1 MDQFEQNA
9 FTDLDAF
16 MQESELDDYPVQIQ
30 EDDYEEG
37 YGRQYIEDDD
47 KPEPSQK
54 SQEQRTDFAASVL
67 RKYGID
73 ANAIQIQNEDGEL
86 EEVSFDDLTD
96 EEKMELFESA
106 SASSI
111 SDYEL
116 QDLNTLRANRMS
128 LADMIQ
134 WQREEAVKEY
144 LAQSNNTEYTVDSLS
159 DDELYVYDLHD
170 RYPDITDEELE
181 QELEYAKQNQ
191 ALFEKKMTALRNEY
205 KQLEDEKI
213 EQQKQQ
219 VSNQREEE
227 FNMLA
232 QSLVNVA
239 NSTSELHDLILEDE
253 DKEAVLSFLLDRDAN
268 GQSQFYKLFEDPQ
281 KLFELAWY
289 AKFGKQAFTDVNDY
303 YKKVIEKTRRGDQP
317 SSKVVKRP
325 TGSRSPVDK
334 FDLEG
339 QYAKV

>member
-9 FTDLDAF
+9 FSDLDTF
-16 MQESELDDYPVQIQ
+16 MQESELNDYPIEVQ
-30 EDDYEEG
+30 EDDYEPG
-37 YGRQYIEDDD
+37 YGNQYTEDDEP
-47 KPEPSQK
+47 KPK
-54 SQEQRTDFAASVL
+54 QEQRNDFAFNVL

-86 EEVSFDDLTD
+86 EEVSFDDLSD

-111 SDYEL
+111 SDNEL
-116 QDLNTLRANRMS
+116 NDLNFLRANRMS

-144 LAQSNNTEYTVDSLS
+144 LSQSNNVQYTVDSLS
-159 DDELYVYDLHD
+159 DDELYIYDLHD

-181 QELEYAKQNQ
+181 QELDFAKQNQ

-205 KQLEDEKI
+205 KQLEDENI
-213 EQQKQQ
+213 AQQKQQ
-219 VSNQREEE
+219 ATMEKEQE

-239 NSTSELHDLILEDE
+239 NSTNELHDLIIEDE

-289 AKFGKQAFTDVNDY
+289 AKFGKQAFIDVNDY
-303 YKKVIEKTRRGDQP
+303 YKKVIEKTRRGDSP
-317 SSKVVKRP
+317 SPKVVKR
-325 TGSRSPVDK
+325 SAERRSPVDK

-339 QYAKV
+339 QYANV

>member
-9 FTDLDAF
+9 FSDLDTF
-16 MQESELDDYPVQIQ
+16 MQESELNDYPIEVQ
-30 EDDYEEG
+30 EDDYEPG
-37 YGRQYIEDDD
+37 YGNQYTEDDEP
-47 KPEPSQK
+47 KPK
-54 SQEQRTDFAASVL
+54 QEQRNDFAFNVL

-86 EEVSFDDLTD
+86 EEVSFDDLSD

-111 SDYEL
+111 SDNEL
-116 QDLNTLRANRMS
+116 NDLNFLRANRMS

-144 LAQSNNTEYTVDSLS
+144 LSQSNNVQYTVDSLS
-159 DDELYVYDLHD
+159 DDELYIYDLHD
-170 RYPDITDEELE
+170 RYPDITDEEIE
-181 QELEYAKQNQ
+181 QELDYAKQNQ
-191 ALFEKKMTALRNEY
+191 ALFERKMTALRNEY
-205 KQLEDEKI
+205 KQLEDENI
-213 EQQKQQ
+213 AQQKQQ
-219 VSNQREEE
+219 AAVEKEQE

-239 NSTSELHDLILEDE
+239 NSTNELHDLIIEDE

-289 AKFGKQAFTDVNDY
+289 AKFGKQAFIDVNDY
-303 YKKVIEKTRRGDQP
+303 YKKVIEKTRRGDTP
-317 SSKVVKRP
+317 SPKVVKR
-325 TGSRSPVDK
+325 SAERRSPVDK

-339 QYAKV
+339 QYANV

>member
-9 FTDLDAF
+9 FSDLDAF
-16 MQESELDDYPVQIQ
+16 MQESELNDYPVEPI
-30 EDDYEEG
+30 EPDYEEG
-37 YGRQYIEDDD
+37 YGNQYGEEDDD
-47 KPEPSQK
+47 HPTQEPK
-54 SQEQRTDFAASVL
+54 RERNDFVSNVL

-73 ANAIQIQNEDGEL
+73 ADAIQIQNEEGEL
-86 EEVSFDDLTD
+86 EEISFEDLTD

-111 SDYEL
+111 SDNEL
-116 QDLNTLRANRMS
+116 NDLNFLRANRMS

-144 LAQSNNTEYTVDSLS
+144 LAQSNNVQYTVDGLS
-159 DDELYVYDLHD
+159 DDELYVYDMHD

-181 QELEYAKQNQ
+181 QELEYAKQNPT
-191 ALFEKKMTALRNEY
+191 LFEKKMTALRNEY
-205 KQLEDEKI
+205 KQLEDENI
-213 EQQKQQ
+213 EQQKLQASEAKEQ
-219 VSNQREEE
+219 E

-239 NSTSELHDLILEDE
+239 NSTNELHDLILEDE

-289 AKFGKQAFTDVNDY
+289 AKFGKQAFADVNDY
-303 YKKVIEKTRRGDQP
+303 YKKVIEKTRRGDAP
-317 SSKVVKRP
+317 ATKVVKR
-325 TGSRSPVDK
+325 SAEQRSPVDK
-334 FDLEG
+334 FDLAG

>member
-9 FTDLDAF
+9 FSDLDAF
-16 MQESELDDYPVQIQ
+16 MQGSELNDYPVEPI
-30 EDDYEEG
+30 EPDYEEG
-37 YGRQYIEDDD
+37 YGNQYGEEGDDHSTQ
-47 KPEPSQK
+47 EPK
-54 SQEQRTDFAASVL
+54 RERNDFVSNVL

-73 ANAIQIQNEDGEL
+73 ADAIQIQNEEGEL
-86 EEVSFDDLTD
+86 EEISFEDLTD

-111 SDYEL
+111 SDNEL
-116 QDLNTLRANRMS
+116 NDLNFLRANRMS

-144 LAQSNNTEYTVDSLS
+144 LAQSNNVQYTVDGLS
-159 DDELYVYDLHD
+159 DDELYVYDMHD

-181 QELEYAKQNQ
+181 QELDFAKQNPE
-191 ALFEKKMTALRNEY
+191 LFKKKMTALRNEY
-205 KQLEDEKI
+205 KQLEDENI
-213 EQQKQQ
+213 EQQKLQASEAKEQ
-219 VSNQREEE
+219 E

-239 NSTSELHDLILEDE
+239 NSTNELHDLILEDE

-289 AKFGKQAFTDVNDY
+289 AKFGKQAFADVNDY
-303 YKKVIEKTRRGDQP
+303 YKKVIEKTRRGDTP
-317 SSKVVKRP
+317 ATKVVNRSAEK
-325 TGSRSPVDK
+325 RSPVDK
-334 FDLEG
+334 FDLAG

>member
-9 FTDLDAF
+9 FSDLDTF
-16 MQESELDDYPVQIQ
+16 MQESELNDYPIEVQ
-30 EDDYEEG
+30 EDDYEPG
-37 YGRQYIEDDD
+37 YGNQYNEDDEP
-47 KPEPSQK
+47 KPK
-54 SQEQRTDFAASVL
+54 QEQRNDFAFNVL

-86 EEVSFDDLTD
+86 EEVSFDDLSD

-111 SDYEL
+111 SDNEL
-116 QDLNTLRANRMS
+116 NDLNFLRANRMS

-144 LAQSNNTEYTVDSLS
+144 LSQSNNVQYTVDSLS
-159 DDELYVYDLHD
+159 DDELYIYDLHD

-181 QELEYAKQNQ
+181 QELDFAKQNQ

-205 KQLEDEKI
+205 KQLEDENI
-213 EQQKQQ
+213 AQQKQQ
-219 VSNQREEE
+219 ATMEKEQE

-239 NSTSELHDLILEDE
+239 NSTNELHDLIIEDE

-289 AKFGKQAFTDVNDY
+289 AKFGKQAFIDVNDY
-303 YKKVIEKTRRGDQP
+303 YKKVIEKTRRGDSP
-317 SSKVVKRP
+317 SPKVVKR
-325 TGSRSPVDK
+325 SAERRSPVDK

-339 QYAKV
+339 QYANV

>member
-9 FTDLDAF
+9 FSDLDAF
-16 MQESELDDYPVQIQ
+16 MQESELNDYPVEIN
-30 EDDYEEG
+30 EPDYEDG
-37 YGRQYIEDDD
+37 YGNQYVEEG
-47 KPEPSQK
+47 EPTPSPK
-54 SQEQRTDFAASVL
+54 HEERTDFISGVL

-73 ANAIQIQNEDGEL
+73 ANAIQIQNEEGEL

-106 SASSI
+106 SAPSI
-111 SDYEL
+111 NDHEL
-116 QDLNTLRANRMS
+116 NDLNVLRANRMS

-144 LAQSNNTEYTVDSLS
+144 LAQASTPQYTVDGLS
-159 DDELYVYDLHD
+159 DEDLYVYDLHD
-170 RYPDITDEELE
+170 RYPEMTDEELE
-181 QELEYAKQNQ
+181 QELDHAKQNQ

-205 KQLEDEKI
+205 KQLEDEQI
-213 EQQKQQ
+213 AQQKQQ
-219 VSNQREEE
+219 ASEAKEQE

-232 QSLVNVA
+232 QSLVHVA
-239 NSTSELHDLILEDE
+239 NSTNELHDLILEDE

-289 AKFGKQAFTDVNDY
+289 AKFGKQAFADVNDY
-303 YKKVIEKTRRGDQP
+303 YKKVIEKTRRGDAPQT
-317 SSKVVKRP
+317 KVVKR
-325 TGSRSPVDK
+325 SADRRSPVDK

-339 QYAKV
+339 QYANV

>member
-9 FTDLDAF
+9 FSDLDAF
-16 MQESELDDYPVQIQ
+16 MQESELNDYPVEIN
-30 EDDYEEG
+30 EPDYEDG
-37 YGRQYIEDDD
+37 YGNQYVEED
-47 KPEPSQK
+47 EPTSPPK
-54 SQEQRTDFAASVL
+54 HEERTDFISGVL

-73 ANAIQIQNEDGEL
+73 ANAIQIQNEEGEL

-106 SASSI
+106 SAPSI
-111 SDYEL
+111 NDHEL
-116 QDLNTLRANRMS
+116 NDLNVLRANRMS

-144 LAQSNNTEYTVDSLS
+144 LAQANTPQYTVDGLS
-159 DDELYVYDLHD
+159 DEDLYVYDLHD
-170 RYPDITDEELE
+170 RYPEMTDEELE

-205 KQLEDEKI
+205 KQLEDEQI
-213 EQQKQQ
+213 AQQKQQ
-219 VSNQREEE
+219 ASEAKEQE

-232 QSLVNVA
+232 QSLVHVA
-239 NSTSELHDLILEDE
+239 NSTNELHDLILEDE

-289 AKFGKQAFTDVNDY
+289 AKFGKQAFADVNDY
-303 YKKVIEKTRRGDQP
+303 YKKVIEKTRRGDAPQT
-317 SSKVVKRP
+317 KVVKR
-325 TGSRSPVDK
+325 SADRRSPVDK

-339 QYAKV
+339 QYANV

>member
-9 FTDLDAF
+9 FSDLDAF
-16 MQESELDDYPVQIQ
+16 MQESELNDYPVEIN
-30 EDDYEEG
+30 EPDYEDG
-37 YGRQYIEDDD
+37 YGNQYVEED
-47 KPEPSQK
+47 EPTSPPK
-54 SQEQRTDFAASVL
+54 HEERTDFISGVL

-73 ANAIQIQNEDGEL
+73 ANAIQIQNEEGEL

-106 SASSI
+106 SAPSI
-111 SDYEL
+111 NDHEL
-116 QDLNTLRANRMS
+116 NDLNVLRANRMS

-144 LAQSNNTEYTVDSLS
+144 LAQANTPQYTVDGLS
-159 DDELYVYDLHD
+159 DEDLYVYDLHD
-170 RYPDITDEELE
+170 RYPEMTDEELE
-181 QELEYAKQNQ
+181 QELDYAKQNQ

-205 KQLEDEKI
+205 KQLEDEQI
-213 EQQKQQ
+213 AQQKQQ
-219 VSNQREEE
+219 ASEAKEQE

-232 QSLVNVA
+232 QSLVHVA
-239 NSTSELHDLILEDE
+239 NSTNELHDLILEDE

-289 AKFGKQAFTDVNDY
+289 AKFGKQAFADVNDY
-303 YKKVIEKTRRGDQP
+303 YKKVIEKTRRGDAPQT
-317 SSKVVKRP
+317 KVVKR
-325 TGSRSPVDK
+325 SADRRSPVDK

-339 QYAKV
+339 QYANV